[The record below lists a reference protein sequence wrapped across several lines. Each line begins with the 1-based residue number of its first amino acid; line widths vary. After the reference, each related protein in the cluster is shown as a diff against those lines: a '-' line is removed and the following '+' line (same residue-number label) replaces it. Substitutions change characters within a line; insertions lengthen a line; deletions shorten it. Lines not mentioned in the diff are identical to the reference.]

1 MKNYLLLFFLCSAV
15 IMSGCDDDDDD
26 NTPPPNPGPSNTK
39 NLTLNITGLK
49 DLGSSAQYEGWLIV
63 NNNPVSTGK
72 FTVNQNG
79 VLSKTVF
86 AVDSNSVNNATAF
99 VLTIEPV
106 PDNSP
111 IPHDRHILAGEFS
124 TNTATITTAHGEAL
138 GADQTNASGS
148 FILATPTDGG
158 MTSNELSGVWFLN
171 PGTPTPG
178 DETAALSL
186 PALPAGWIYEG
197 WAVINGIP
205 VTTGKFSEVD
215 MADQAAPFSGPMAGP
230 PFPGEDFLQNAP
242 TGLTFPTNLQ
252 SDTIVVT
259 IEPVPDTEDDPFFL
273 APLKAGLPS
282 NAADHT
288 PYQLNNV
295 AAMTM
300 PSGTATR

>member
-1 MKNYLLLFFLCSAV
+1 MKNYLLTLLLCTAV
-15 IMSGCDDDDDD
+15 IMSGCKDDDDD
-26 NTPPPNPGPSNTK
+26 PQPNPPTASNTK
-39 NLTLNITGLK
+39 NITLNITGLK
-49 DLGSSAQYEGWLIV
+49 NLGSSAQYEGWLIV

-72 FTVNQNG
+72 FTVNANG

-111 IPHDRHILAGEFS
+111 IPHDRHILAGEFN

-158 MTSNELSGVWFLN
+158 MNTDELSGVWFLN
-171 PGTPTPG
+171 PGSPNPG

-197 WAVINGIP
+197 WAVINGMP
-205 VTTGKFSEVD
+205 LTTGKFSQVD
-215 MADQAAPFSGPMAGP
+215 AADQAAPFSGPMMGP
-230 PFPGEDFLQNAP
+230 SFPGEDYLQNAP
-242 TGLTFPTNLQ
+242 TGLSFPTNLQ

-259 IEPVPDTEDDPFFL
+259 IEPVPDTDDAPFFL
-273 APLKAGLPS
+273 APLKSGVPAG
-282 NAADHT
+282 AADHT
-288 PYQLNNV
+288 PINLNNV

-300 PSGTATR
+300 PAGTATR